1 VSISSEEVQA
11 AFQRGGG
18 RQGGQSACLSSK
30 SKFMALGVAMRYVRN
45 VVIAGVL
52 GAIVSGGA
60 RAFG

>member
-1 VSISSEEVQA
+1 
-11 AFQRGGG
+11 
-18 RQGGQSACLSSK
+18 
-30 SKFMALGVAMRYVRN
+30 MALGVAMRYVRN